1 MRRKKED
8 DNEKSPSPSPMEQSQ
23 YVKMRVRQNSDD
35 SMGSEMT
42 LSLPSLT
49 SDNEDEEASDNNTV
63 KVPLEPTENCDRS
76 LSQTSDCDMFAI
88 SPSPTKID
96 DEADEGEESFD
107 DSFIIAR
114 KFSLSLNLMP

>member
-1 MRRKKED
+1 MTRKKED

-63 KVPLEPTENCDRS
+63 KVPLEPTENRKGN
-76 LSQTSDCDMFAI
+76 I
-88 SPSPTKID
+88 RIID
-96 DEADEGEESFD
+96 YQYPDYHILDYQ
-107 DSFIIAR
+107 IQIN
-114 KFSLSLNLMP
+114 KV